1 MEPTSS
7 LLGAK
12 EAEAVRA
19 AVTHAE
25 SASGAEIVPVLV
37 ARAGDH
43 PEAVWKGAALG
54 ALAGALAAALLDFGR
69 PAWGPASGRLLLPV
83 AVGALALAL
92 LARLP
97 PLLRLLVGRAR
108 LEAEAER
115 AARESFLAHEVF
127 ATRERTGIL
136 IFVALLERSVVV
148 LADSGVHPFV
158 PDSEWRALAAAIARE
173 MRTKTPGQALLA
185 AVQRAGGQVAALGPR
200 RRADD
205 ANELPDAPSS
215 PEG

>member
-7 LLGAK
+7 LLGAE

-19 AVTHAE
+19 AVAHAE

-83 AVGALALAL
+83 AAGAVALAL

-200 RRADD
+200 RSADD

>member
-1 MEPTSS
+1 M
-7 LLGAK
+7 
-12 EAEAVRA
+12 
-19 AVTHAE
+19 
-25 SASGAEIVPVLV
+25 
-37 ARAGDH
+37 
-43 PEAVWKGAALG
+43 
-54 ALAGALAAALLDFGR
+54 
-69 PAWGPASGRLLLPV
+69 
-83 AVGALALAL
+83 
-92 LARLP
+92 
-97 PLLRLLVGRAR
+97 
-108 LEAEAER
+108 
-115 AARESFLAHEVF
+115 F

>member
-7 LLGAK
+7 LLGAE

-19 AVTHAE
+19 AVAHAE

-83 AVGALALAL
+83 AAGAVALAL